1 MTPQSL
7 LEIAGLPVTPMNIAR
22 LTPIKEGVQF
32 NGEYIDANSWS
43 IVDLTDGSLIA
54 GPDSNPSELQGV
66 WDEQY
71 YSDYGK
77 LVTYPTSTDGMVLIS
92 GKDLINWI
100 AANPDKA

>member
-7 LEIAGLPVTPMNIAR
+7 LEIAGIPVTSANIAR
-22 LTPIKEGVQF
+22 LTPLAEGVQF
-32 NGEYIDANSWS
+32 NGEYITANSWS

-54 GPDSNPSELQGV
+54 GPDTTPTDLEGV

-77 LVTYPTSTDGMVLIS
+77 LITYPNSTDGMVLIY
-92 GKDLINWI
+92 GEDLIKWI